1 MEDSMEKKEKRG
13 GYREGGGRPKGRTRF
28 YVQFRLRCY
37 ESEWESILLQSATS
51 GKTYS
56 RWIADRVNAST
67 ASKSLEEIPRGTA
80 GVVSKNI
87 CILPQELENYKAQ
100 AESEGMN
107 TQRWIISRC
116 L

>member
-1 MEDSMEKKEKRG
+1 MQKKSKRG
-13 GYREGGGRPKGRTRF
+13 GWRDGGRPKGRNRF

-37 ESEWESILLQSATS
+37 ETEWESILLQSATS

-67 ASKSLEEIPRGTA
+67 VSKRLEEIPKGTP

-87 CILPQELENYKAQ
+87 CILPEELESYKIQ
-100 AESEGMN
+100 AEAEGID
-107 TQRWIISRC
+107 TKRWIISRC